1 MSTLYCFQCAREY
14 LEDVAECVECGVP
27 LVEEKPTPPE
37 LVGEVHETQ
46 TAYELYEWSF
56 ESRRMLDQLLTGEGV
71 AHGWQGAVLIVR
83 EADEDRVDGLV
94 EQAEASE
101 GPVLDPDA
109 DHVGYAMDDW
119 SAEAQSLLSEALGL
133 AGIPHLFDEDGELVV
148 SEDHEDQVDEIV
160 ETITARVAIEDE
172 LGEASTIME
181 GLELNDFLGEVRS
194 LGSRLARNPGDAK
207 STLALVRQARRL
219 ADVRTP
225 FGFDSRRWAAIR
237 KAGADMAGVLSDE
250 DRTEDDVVGAANALS
265 GLLADVI

>member
-14 LEDVAECVECGVP
+14 LEEVAECVECGVP

-37 LVGEVHETQ
+37 LVGEEHETQ
-46 TAYELYEWSF
+46 TAYEFYEWSF
-56 ESRRMLDQLLTGEGV
+56 ESRRMLDQLLTGEGI

-101 GPVLDPDA
+101 GPVLDPTTDQI
-109 DHVGYAMDDW
+109 GYSMEDW
-119 SAEAQSLLSEALGL
+119 SAEAQSLLAEALGL
-133 AGIPHLFDEDGELVV
+133 AGIPHLFDETGELIVA
-148 SEDHEDQVDEIV
+148 EDHEEQVDEII
-160 ETITARVAIEDE
+160 ETVTARVAVEDE
-172 LGEASTIME
+172 LGEASTVLE
-181 GLELNDFLGEVRS
+181 GLELNDFLGDVRT
-194 LGSRLARNPGDAK
+194 LAIRLARNPGDAK
-207 STLALVRQARRL
+207 STLALVKRSRTL

-237 KAGADMAGVLSDE
+237 KAGSDMGGVLADE
-250 DRTEDDVVGAANALS
+250 ERTEDDVVGAANALS